1 MKTITGLTRSTLG
14 ALALVTL
21 LVAPL
26 GCAGVDEE
34 GELVGE
40 VAQAAVPQ
48 PSLVN
53 SPTTLAF
60 GTIPVGTMS
69 SLTVTLTNVGAGDAS
84 SINVAVPPDPY
95 RVLHNPPT
103 YLDANGGSSNV
114 MEVTFNPAT
123 TGSFSRE
130 IVLSYA
136 GPASG
141 GATAP
146 PLYSLTIRATGTAN

>member
-1 MKTITGLTRSTLG
+1 MISGLTRSTLG

-48 PSLVN
+48 PEIVN
-53 SPTTLAF
+53 SPTQIAF
-60 GTIPVGTMS
+60 GTIPRGTES
-69 SLTVTLTNVGAGDAS
+69 TLNVALTNIGVGDAS
-84 SINVAVPPDPY
+84 VIDLAVPPDPY

-103 YLDANGGSSNV
+103 YLSANEGSNV
-114 MEVTFNPAT
+114 MQLTFAPT
-123 TGSFSRE
+123 TIGSFSRD
-130 IVLSYA
+130 IVLSYR
-136 GPASG
+136 GPGDLSV
-141 GATAP
+141 GALHT
-146 PLYSLTIRATGTAN
+146 LTIRVSGADN